1 MLIHAERGHPKAVCG
16 EKAPVP
22 STTGYLAG
30 GLPAPQATDPVP
42 HPRCT
47 ERIGSTDALSP
58 HVAADPGAGTRCLR
72 LLTEHTPEATPRHRS
87 GPRLSHRA
95 PTLELVNSLPKEISK
110 FRVSVSVLL
119 LWLHRQGT
127 YKDSTLTVTKRS
139 RLVSFCFRWA

>member
-1 MLIHAERGHPKAVCG
+1 M
-16 EKAPVP
+16 
-22 STTGYLAG
+22 
-30 GLPAPQATDPVP
+30 P

-110 FRVSVSVLL
+110 FRVSVSAFVVA
-119 LWLHRQGT
+119 RQAST
-127 YKDSTLTVTKRS
+127 YKDSTLTVTKQASELLLPVGLRWIVNDPTAKFS
-139 RLVSFCFRWA
+139 FPKGTETSSFFFSFLITVLV